1 VATRSVVLG
10 IAAGIAAFGA
20 IFDHHIRTAESP
32 AVGLVGGLNA
42 IFLVAAVVVDVTAAV
57 AWPLLGRLRS
67 ST

>member
-1 VATRSVVLG
+1 MLG

-20 IFDHHIRTAESP
+20 IFDHHIRTADTP
-32 AVGLVGGLNA
+32 AVGLIAGLNA
-42 IFLVAAVVVDVTAAV
+42 IFLVAALVVVVAAAA